1 MGLWTAPKAILPH
14 REPLVG
20 GPVRAEAV
28 ALADVLVDPTEL
40 LFAALLSR
48 IEQLRAKVVGASA
61 TRSSRWGRPVVG
73 AVHNTRAGAVVS
85 IKLESKANTITYGL
99 DQAGGGIIPRKLLF
113 TARFDVIVE
122 GHTSSGL
129 QDSLAVHST
138 HGAVLHAAGRG
149 NGVVGVPLAVADGAG
164 GGAPDRA
171 GRAGVFVEIVE
182 LGLAAGGGVVVED
195 GVLGGAGVAGG
206 VTGRVAVLLA
216 QVLLVVH
223 EPLVAEGGGGHTVR
237 GGVACCKAKPM

>member
-138 HGAVLHAAGRG
+138 HRAV
-149 NGVVGVPLAVADGAG
+149 
-164 GGAPDRA
+164 
-171 GRAGVFVEIVE
+171 VFVEIVE

-223 EPLVAEGGGGHTVR
+223 AH
-237 GGVACCKAKPM
+237 